1 MNYENSGATSA
12 EWAHFAVVLGLTPD
26 LLPVVSNQAAIIDPA
41 SSMKGLG
48 KTPSRYRSGRR
59 VMGFVGWTQH
69 VSTDMDVRIWASE
82 PDYGICL
89 QTRNVRALDIDVDDA
104 EEAAAILASLP
115 PGLPRRI
122 RRNSHKF
129 LVAFILEGDYTKRKF
144 ATKHGIVEFLANGQ
158 QFICCGL
165 HPSGV
170 KYEWVGGL
178 PDEFPVLTP
187 EQFEEI
193 WS

>member
-1 MNYENSGATSA
+1 MQKENSGATSA
-12 EWAHFAVVLGLTPD
+12 DWAHFTVMLGLTAD
-26 LLPVVSNQAAIIDPA
+26 LLPVVSNQDAVIDPA
-41 SSMKGLG
+41 STMKALG
-48 KTPSRYRSGRR
+48 KTPSRYNGSRR
-59 VMGFVGWTQH
+59 AVGFSKWTQYQA
-69 VSTDMDVRIWASE
+69 TDADITKWMRE

-89 QTRNVRALDIDVDDA
+89 QTREVRALDIDVDDP

-115 PGLPRRI
+115 AGLPRRI
-122 RRNSHKF
+122 RRNSSKF

-165 HPSGV
+165 HPSGAR
-170 KYEWVGGL
+170 YEWVGGL